1 MDNIPY
7 SKAKILASSSETW
20 YIFVPKLFT
29 TLSHYSSSL
38 LKSDIIAAMTVS
50 VVGLPLAMALAI
62 ASGVSPE
69 KGIITAIIAGFLISL
84 LGGSRYQIGGPT
96 GAFVAVVFN
105 IIQKHGYEGLVIATL
120 MAGVMLILF
129 GLLKLGTIIKYIPSP
144 LITGFTAGIGL
155 IIFTSQIKDLL
166 GLRLENLPTDFIPKI
181 SICINHCH
189 ENNPYA
195 IGLAVLSLAIIIG
208 IRYVRPTF
216 PSFLIALL
224 VSSGLVYLFTLP
236 VETIG
241 SKFGDISLSFQL
253 FHFPELSWELFV
265 KLFPSAFT
273 IAFLAGIE
281 SLLSAVVA
289 DSMTGTK
296 HRSNCE
302 LVAQGFANIG
312 SVLFGGIPATGAV
325 ARTATNIRSG
335 AKTPMSGIIHAILLV
350 LLASLFAPLAKWVPL
365 SALAAILIV
374 IAWNMSEIDRFKYFL
389 KGPKSDSTVLILT
402 FLLTILVDI
411 TVAFVV
417 GMVMALLLFAR
428 RMIEIQEERLQKEIL
443 EGDKDDV
450 IEPSEL
456 PSIPKDTQVI
466 HLSSPLF
473 FGIASLLKE
482 ILERL
487 SEAPKVIILE
497 MQAVPFMDATAMY
510 ALESFIEK
518 ASKEKKKVILCA
530 PNTRVQKV
538 LIRMGINQSSYPV
551 NITANLK
558 EALAFAQ
565 QK

>member
-1 MDNIPY
+1 MGSVYNTKGKTSPLP
-7 SKAKILASSSETW
+7 SKAW
-20 YIFVPKLFT
+20 YVFVPKLFS
-29 TLSHYSSSL
+29 TLSNYSL
-38 LKSDIIAAMTVS
+38 TLFKSDLIAAATVS

-96 GAFVAVVFN
+96 GAFVAVIFN
-105 IIQKHGYEGLVIATL
+105 IIQKYGYEGLVIASL

-129 GLLKLGTIIKYIPSP
+129 GLLRLGTIIKYIPSP

-166 GLRLENLPTDFIPKI
+166 GLRLESIPTGFISKI
-181 SICINHCH
+181 STCINHCH
-189 ENNPYA
+189 ECDPYA
-195 IGLAVLSLAIIIG
+195 IGLAFLSLITIIG
-208 IRYVRPTF
+208 IRYLRPAI

-224 VSSGLVYLFTLP
+224 MSSGFVYAFSLP

-241 SKFGDISLSFQL
+241 SKFGDISLSFEL
-253 FHFPELSWELFV
+253 FHVPELSWGLFA

-289 DSMTGTK
+289 DSITGTK

-312 SVLFGGIPATGAV
+312 CVLFGGIPATGAV
-325 ARTATNIRSG
+325 ARTATNVKAG
-335 AKTPMSGIIHAILLV
+335 AKTPMAGIMHAIFLL
-350 LLASLFAPLAKWVPL
+350 LLASLFAPLAKWIPL

-389 KGPKSDSTVLILT
+389 KGPKSDSAVLILT
-402 FLLTILVDI
+402 FLLTIFIDI

-417 GMVMALLLFAR
+417 GMAIALLLFAR

-443 EGDKDDV
+443 EGDRYDV
-450 IEPSEL
+450 LETSDILSVPE
-456 PSIPKDTQVI
+456 DTQVI

-487 SEAPKVIILE
+487 SATPRVIILE

-518 ASKEKKKVILCA
+518 AHKEKKKVILCA
-530 PNTRVQKV
+530 LNSRVLKV
-538 LIRMGINQSSYPV
+538 LSRMGINQPSYQV
-551 NITANLK
+551 NVVANLK
-558 EALAFAQ
+558 EALVLA
-565 QK
+565 KKK

>member
-1 MDNIPY
+1 MTKTHFRE
-7 SKAKILASSSETW
+7 KATSLSSGTW
-20 YIFVPKLFT
+20 HIFVPKLFT
-29 TLSHYSSSL
+29 TLSNYSL
-38 LKSDIIAAMTVS
+38 NLFKCDFIAALTVS

-69 KGIITAIIAGFLISL
+69 KGIITAVISGFLISL

-96 GAFVAVVFN
+96 GAFVAVIFN
-105 IIQKHGYEGLVIATL
+105 IIQKHGYEGLVIATI
-120 MAGVMLILF
+120 MAGIMLIIF

-144 LITGFTAGIGL
+144 LITGFTAGIGVL
-155 IIFTSQIKDLL
+155 IFTTQIKDLL
-166 GLRLENLPTDFIPKI
+166 GLHLESMPVEFIPKI
-181 SICINHCH
+181 SACINHCY

-195 IGLAVLSLAIIIG
+195 IGLALLSLLIIIG
-208 IRYVRPTF
+208 IRYIRPTL

-224 VSSGLVYLFTLP
+224 VSSVLVYSFTLP

-241 SKFGDISLSFQL
+241 SKFGEISLSFHP
-253 FHFPELSWELFV
+253 FHMPKLSWDLFIH
-265 KLFPSAFT
+265 LFPSAFT

-289 DSMTGTK
+289 DSMTGSK

-302 LVAQGFANIG
+302 LVAQGVANIG
-312 SVLFGGIPATGAV
+312 SVMFGGIPATGAV
-325 ARTATNIRSG
+325 ARTATNIKAG
-335 AKTPMSGIIHAILLV
+335 AKTPMAGIMQAFFV
-350 LLASLFAPLAKWVPL
+350 LLIASLFTPLAKWVPL

-374 IAWNMSEIDRFKYFL
+374 IAWNMSEIDRVKYFL
-389 KGPKSDSTVLILT
+389 KGPKSDSAVLVLT

-428 RMIEIQEERLQKEIL
+428 RMIEIQEETLTKEIL
-443 EGDKDDV
+443 ENDREDILRD
-450 IEPSEL
+450 SDS

-473 FGIASLLKE
+473 FGIASLLEE

-487 SEAPKVIILE
+487 SVSPRVIILE

-518 ASKEKKKVILCA
+518 AHKEKKKVILCA
-530 PNTRVQKV
+530 LNVRVQKV
-538 LIRMGINQSSYPV
+538 LLRMSINRSSYHV
-551 NITANLK
+551 NVAASLK
-558 EALAFAQ
+558 EALILA
-565 QK
+565 KKK